1 MESGNLYVLVDV
13 DITAAAE
20 DLFFGLGR
28 SLESGAGSGFRI
40 SCMFR
45 DRKMNEQE
53 IKYRKEHGRTC

>member
-40 SCMFR
+40 FLYVPRS
-45 DRKMNEQE
+45 
-53 IKYRKEHGRTC
+53 